1 MATLEIG
8 AGRGALTR
16 HLAAAAPA
24 KAQVLAVEVDYD
36 LIPGLESLSAELPC
50 VRPVQSDVLDI
61 DLPGLLA
68 GHGIES
74 PVRVVGNVP
83 YNITTPI
90 LTWLLSQSTC
100 WDRAV
105 VMTQKEVAERLAT
118 RPGAPGCGSISAF
131 MHYHAT
137 VARLFDVGVGA
148 FTPRPR
154 VRSSVIEITPR
165 DTPAVDVADEDL
177 LFTVTRQA
185 FQQRRKMLRG
195 ALRALG
201 ADAPRAVED
210 AGIDPTRRGET
221 LSLEEFAAVAN
232 CLHDARAVT

>member
-16 HLAAAAPA
+16 HLAAAAPENA
-24 KAQVLAVEVDYD
+24 RVLAVEVDYD
-36 LIPGLESLSAELPC
+36 LIPGLESLAAEHPC

-61 DLPGLLA
+61 DLPALLTA
-68 GHGIES
+68 DDVAPPI
-74 PVRVVGNVP
+74 RVVGNVP

-90 LTWLLSQSTC
+90 LTWLLAHASY
-100 WDRAV
+100 WDRAI
-105 VMTQKEVAERLAT
+105 VMTQKEVADRLAT
-118 RPGAPGCGSISAF
+118 TPGTAGCGSISVF
-131 MHYHAT
+131 VHYHAT
-137 VARLFDVGVGA
+137 VKRLFDVGVGA

-165 DTPAVDVADEDL
+165 EAPAVDVADPDL
-177 LFTVTRQA
+177 FFTVTRQA

-195 ALRALG
+195 ALRPLG
-201 ADAPRAVED
+201 ADASLAVEG

-221 LSLEEFAAVAN
+221 LSIEEFAAIAN
-232 CLHDARAVT
+232 CLHDARTVT